1 MSNSATTA
9 AKRRRTGAIM
19 SPIMQNTDY
28 SNPTPT
34 IPSAGPVSR
43 SRTNPSMQKDIAINN
58 NNINRQQLTSNRQ
71 LSSTAP
77 SQQEP
82 PAKQLTLTQ
91 VINHMDSRILTL
103 ENKVTTVANTVS
115 KFPDPELIVENTS
128 MDIPTSSGVSE
139 EVLEQFVKLDEID
152 AIVQENIATHVQ
164 EFDHRYQVLVSE
176 LAELKQALM
185 KLQTYT
191 LEINK
196 TLFEERI
203 QILSEMS
210 PSQNKKD
217 IATSNDNDAKEIIET
232 EPAIEL
238 TELEH
243 TDNILADD
251 TSNMQ
256 ETIEETAFD
265 INSIIAQCN

>member
-1 MSNSATTA
+1 M
-9 AKRRRTGAIM
+9 
-19 SPIMQNTDY
+19 
-28 SNPTPT
+28 
-34 IPSAGPVSR
+34 
-43 SRTNPSMQKDIAINN
+43 TN
-58 NNINRQQLTSNRQ
+58 
-71 LSSTAP
+71 
-77 SQQEP
+77 
-82 PAKQLTLTQ
+82 
-91 VINHMDSRILTL
+91 
-103 ENKVTTVANTVS
+103 
-115 KFPDPELIVENTS
+115 
-128 MDIPTSSGVSE
+128 
-139 EVLEQFVKLDEID
+139 
-152 AIVQENIATHVQ
+152 
-164 EFDHRYQVLVSE
+164 
-176 LAELKQALM
+176 
-185 KLQTYT
+185 
-191 LEINK
+191 
-196 TLFEERI
+196 EERI